1 MEGQQNISNENL
13 ESISTDNITGPYTSL
28 VEGSQ
33 KTHSIFIYQASLSH
47 KIFLHQ
53 YSLATAQ

>member
-1 MEGQQNISNENL
+1 MEGQQNISNENM

-28 VEGSQ
+28 IEGSQ
-33 KTHSIFIYQASLSH
+33 KTYSIFIYQASLSH
-47 KIFLHQ
+47 KIFLCQ

>member
-13 ESISTDNITGPYTSL
+13 ESISTDITGLYTSL

-33 KTHSIFIYQASLSH
+33 KTHSIFIYQASLSLI
-47 KIFLHQ
+47 KSFSINIP
-53 YSLATAQ
+53 